1 MSELL
6 ITRSVR
12 VAATAADVWTTLS
25 ALDRI
30 SDWADNVDHS
40 TMTTEQ
46 IEGVGAARRV
56 QAGRLALI
64 ETVTVWE
71 PGHALAYTIDGL
83 PPLVRSVTNRWRLDG
98 VVGGTLVSLTTAIDP
113 GASVKG
119 RIGSR
124 ILAAALTRASKQML
138 AGLAAQPWSGL
149 PSATGRDAR
158 DRSGGS

>member
-1 MSELL
+1 MSDVLT
-6 ITRSVR
+6 TRSVR
-12 VAATAADVWTTLS
+12 VGATAAEVWATLS

-40 TMTTEQ
+40 TMATEQ
-46 IEGVGAARRV
+46 AGGIGAARRV

-71 PGHALAYTIDGL
+71 PDQALAYTIDGL

-113 GASVKG
+113 GPSVRG
-119 RIGSR
+119 RVGSR
-124 ILAAALTRASKQML
+124 ILGVAMARASRQML
-138 AGLAAQPWSGL
+138 AGLTAQRWSGL
-149 PSATGRDAR
+149 PSGGNTDAA
-158 DRSGGS
+158 DRSRR